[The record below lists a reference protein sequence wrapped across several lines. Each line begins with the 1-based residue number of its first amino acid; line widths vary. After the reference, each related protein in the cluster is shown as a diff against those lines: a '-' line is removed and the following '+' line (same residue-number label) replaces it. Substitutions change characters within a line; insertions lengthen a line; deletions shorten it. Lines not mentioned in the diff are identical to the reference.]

1 MKYSFLF
8 LLIAVTVTS
17 YGQNKVVPDTKI
29 GQDTLKVVPAAV
41 PIVTKNETFFVLTT
55 KSGNYF
61 TSDKGLFS
69 EMVAFMEKDDPDGPY
84 YSADSVR
91 SIIVL
96 GTKIDPLKRFY
107 RSQFSLFASAFKKR
121 GLAMNGENLYRV
133 TGYKKIIAKK
143 K

>member
-1 MKYSFLF
+1 MKYFSLF
-8 LLIAVTVTS
+8 LLCAGATTL
-17 YGQNKVVPDTKI
+17 YGQKTVPDTKI

-61 TSDKGLFS
+61 TSDKELFG

-84 YSADSVR
+84 YSADSTR

-133 TGYKKIIAKK
+133 TGYKKIIVKK